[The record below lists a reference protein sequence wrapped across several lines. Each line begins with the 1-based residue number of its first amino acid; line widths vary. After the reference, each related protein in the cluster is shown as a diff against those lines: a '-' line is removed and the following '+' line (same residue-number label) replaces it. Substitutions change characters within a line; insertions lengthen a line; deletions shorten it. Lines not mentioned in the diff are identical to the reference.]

1 MQARYADGRVAL
13 TTEIVCE
20 LGVEALSFELGGE
33 EQVWPYKQLARAD
46 DNNRSLVLKRKP
58 DTGERVSFDL
68 AAKPELRRAAPN
80 LFRARAR
87 GIESLAT
94 FGAIFVSAWLLAGVF
109 LVGVPMAAG
118 PIADIVP
125 SRYRERVALIAWS
138 QIEEAMGRCDDSYEG
153 EEAEYILYD
162 LAQRMML
169 AANVPQR
176 DQVQVL
182 IYDPYTEFP
191 FPNAFALPDNTIVV
205 TSDLIALAE
214 HPDEIAGVLAHE
226 IAHIE
231 HNHVMKN
238 VIRNVGAGIFVD
250 VVFGGGG
257 AGQAIALASVNLASL
272 GYSREDEADADS
284 RALAYLSGA
293 YIDAGGFGRMF
304 ERLEKAAK
312 NLGIGDIPLLLSS
325 HPASRARAEA
335 ARAHAQAGLAPSLN
349 QEDWLMVRS
358 ACRQEDEAFVE

>member
-13 TTEIVCE
+13 TTEIVCQF
-20 LGVEALSFELGGE
+20 GPEALSFEIGGE
-33 EQVWPYKQLARAD
+33 PQVWPYKRLARAD
-46 DNNRSLVLKRKP
+46 DNNRSLVLKRKA
-58 DTGERVSFDL
+58 DSGERVSFDL
-68 AAKPELRRAAPN
+68 AAKPALRLAAPN
-80 LFRARAR
+80 LFRPRAR

-94 FGAIFVSAWLLAGVF
+94 FGAIFASAWLLAGVF

-125 SRYRERVALIAWS
+125 PRYRERVADIAWS
-138 QIEEAMGRCDDSYEG
+138 QVEEAMFRCDDSYEG
-153 EEAEYILYD
+153 EEAEYILHD

-176 DQVQVL
+176 EEVRVL
-182 IYDPYTEFP
+182 IYDPYTEIA

-214 HPDEIAGVLAHE
+214 SPDEIAGVLAHE

-272 GYSREDEADADS
+272 GYSREDEADADA
-284 RALAYLSGA
+284 RALAYLA
-293 YIDAGGFGRMF
+293 AANIDAGGFGRMF
-304 ERLEKAAK
+304 ERLEQTAK
-312 NLGIGDIPLLLSS
+312 EIGIGEIPVLLSS
-325 HPASRARAEA
+325 HPASHARAEA

-349 QEDWLMVRS
+349 EEDWLMVRD
-358 ACRQEDEAFVE
+358 ACLYAGD